1 MNFFIHIFQLN
12 FKLLFIVLL
21 KIISWNGVSCINE
34 GFVFKMGGFIFK
46 CWGGGAYGGHQ
57 FWWEGGFEKNC
68 KMGDAPHAPTMEKP
82 EKNHLIIIA
91 LY

>member
-1 MNFFIHIFQLN
+1 MFHVSMRA
-12 FKLLFIVLL
+12 LFLRWGASFL
-21 KIISWNGVSCINE
+21 SA
-34 GFVFKMGGFIFK
+34 GG
-46 CWGGGAYGGHQ
+46 GGGAYGGHQ